1 MLVMGSSLVVSGL
14 SLGIIKGWAFTLT
27 LLAGLPLFALLMYTA
42 DKIMASGTLKA
53 KAAYG
58 QSSGYAE

>member
-14 SLGIIKGWAFTLT
+14 SLGFIKGWAFTLT
-27 LLAGLPLFALLMYTA
+27 LLAGLPLFAGLMYTA

-58 QSSGYAE
+58 